1 MGNTL
6 WVKDNADLYFSKAHS
21 SEFGIKNQI
30 NEYINRCIDN
40 SNYYNF
46 YVVKVNVRDLPV
58 GTLGEESFDFEVAE
72 LNGDWDVE
80 WNGVPD
86 SSFRSHAVLTPI
98 DKWFKFACTPEAIK
112 VSMSPLFHFAL
123 LKMIN

>member
-1 MGNTL
+1 MDRKCLNL
-6 WVKDNADLYFSKAHS
+6 QNIYKIKEYDNIIDDNLLPIASVFS
-21 SEFGIKNQI
+21 FV
-30 NEYINRCIDN
+30 
-40 SNYYNF
+40 F
-46 YVVKVNVRDLPV
+46 VKVHVRELPV

-98 DKWFKFACTPEAIK
+98 NKWFKFSCTPEAIK
-112 VSMSPLFHFAL
+112 VSMSPL
-123 LKMIN
+123 